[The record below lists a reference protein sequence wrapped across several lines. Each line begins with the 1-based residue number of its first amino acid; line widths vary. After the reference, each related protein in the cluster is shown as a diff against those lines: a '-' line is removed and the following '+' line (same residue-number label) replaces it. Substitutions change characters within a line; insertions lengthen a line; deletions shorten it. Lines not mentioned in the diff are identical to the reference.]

1 MYIKKRRGPR
11 TDPWGTPEVALH
23 ADDFSPFRTTYCF
36 LFIRYEHIHQLGCTG
51 PDQKPRV
58 YPAGAYGVLSQ
69 RPSVNQK
76 ILHILHCLDQGLYTS
91 CR

>member
-36 LFIRYEHIHQLGCTG
+36 LFIRYEHIHL
-51 PDQKPRV
+51 RM
-58 YPAGAYGVLSQ
+58 YGS
-69 RPSVNQK
+69 RSK
-76 ILHILHCLDQGLYTS
+76 ILSLSRRGLWGTES
-91 CR
+91 KAFCKSKNTAHTLLP